1 MRKLIESVLKRY
13 QDRQLNLSSEAA
25 RKLLAKEIEAV
36 ILDDLKTT
44 GMWKRKG
51 WMKELCVTCKK
62 ETTYDKEDHID
73 FRIGYINGSGQ
84 LCLECYFPKD

>member
-36 ILDDLKTT
+36 ILDDLETT

-51 WMKELCVTCKK
+51 
-62 ETTYDKEDHID
+62 
-73 FRIGYINGSGQ
+73 
-84 LCLECYFPKD
+84 